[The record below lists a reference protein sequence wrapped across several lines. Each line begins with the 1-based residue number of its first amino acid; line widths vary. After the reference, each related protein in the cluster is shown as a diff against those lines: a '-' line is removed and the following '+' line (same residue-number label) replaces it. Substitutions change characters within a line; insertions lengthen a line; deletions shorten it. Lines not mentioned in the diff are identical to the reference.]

1 MAVTTDREPISTKEK
16 KIWYIHS
23 VRLAKNSQDYEC
35 RFIFDTVNHRIYDVV
50 RINSYRMNTHS
61 LIFETFNLGNRAQD
75 FVRFSFLP
83 YNKDGN
89 YGVDFLGING
99 LILSELY
106 GTRYGLDEDIINR
119 LSAQDLN
126 MIDNY
131 CRSIEKE
138 MREVLNDMENAKDIV
153 TSTIQECKESIW
165 SILEEYPFNHDAVFK
180 VKEAINEALDY
191 SEEL

>member
-1 MAVTTDREPISTKEK
+1 MAVTTDREPISTKEN
-16 KIWYIHS
+16 KIWYVHS
-23 VRLAKNSQDYEC
+23 VRVARNSPDYEC

-75 FVRFSFLP
+75 FIRFSFLP
-83 YNKDGN
+83 YNKGED
-89 YGVDFLGING
+89 YGADFLGING
-99 LILSELY
+99 LTLSELY
-106 GTRYGLDEDIINR
+106 GTRYGLDEDIVNR

-138 MREVLNDMENAKDIV
+138 IQEVLDNMEDAKNV
-153 TSTIQECKESIW
+153 VVSTLQECKESIW
-165 SILEEYPFNHDAVFK
+165 SILEEYPFDHDAVYH